1 MYGKTNPILVAQIG
15 AFAAQAKATLKSTN
29 MAPMRVSRYSDAL
42 LMSRAKD
49 AGWILTGGFT
59 N

>member
-1 MYGKTNPILVAQIG
+1 MIAT
-15 AFAAQAKATLKSTN
+15 FAAQAKATLKSTN
-29 MAPMRVSRYSDAL
+29 MAPMRVSRYQDAL

>member
-1 MYGKTNPILVAQIG
+1 VHSKKQRNIINKQKTYQM
-15 AFAAQAKATLKSTN
+15 KATLKSTN

-49 AGWILTGGFT
+49 AGWILTGGF
-59 N
+59 NN